1 MGAWSTS
8 INGNDTAEDLK
19 QEYTVAFWKFEV
31 PEALRL
37 LDEYVRQNFDE
48 SDPE

>member
-31 PEALRL
+31 P
-37 LDEYVRQNFDE
+37 
-48 SDPE
+48 

>member
-19 QEYTVAFWKFEV
+19 KEFRFRFCR
-31 PEALRL
+31 PRIL
-37 LDEYVRQNFDE
+37 L
-48 SDPE
+48 